1 MCGGAPARNVPAMD
15 SIPLTIHLLLE
26 LDGSEVRGRAVAGE
40 GTERPF
46 SGRLGLISAVDALID
61 AAQAAAPPVPDPEP
75 AA

>member
-1 MCGGAPARNVPAMD
+1 MCGGAAAAKVPAMD

-46 SGRLGLISAVDALID
+46 SGRLGLIAAVDALID
-61 AAQAAAPPVPDPEP
+61 AAQALPVPDPEP